1 MRLIR
6 GRASSL
12 PLDRMQGGGTRLQ
25 VGVAHLPRKVKQS
38 WLVSYHGLKSLHPA
52 PTANT
57 GLWERNH
64 PPPSFCLRP
73 NTRGS
78 APRRLTQD
86 AVTQTPLLR
95 QQKRQTSETSCLR
108 RCRKHLLHPAPW
120 PLLPWAPPLSPTQDS
135 SSPSSGRT
143 AGRAALDQGPVPA
156 LCQPCPAWPT
166 VSAHALLGKGPSR
179 IGRLTWERAGGGRGP
194 SSSDAF
200 LLREALE
207 PGEEGAGTS
216 VPSRACQQEGRTA
229 AQEPTNNALK
239 TW

>member
-95 QQKRQTSETSCLR
+95 QQKRQTSETQLSSEMREAPASPCSLAPVALGPSLVPHPRLEQPLIRENSWQGSFGSGASSC
-108 RCRKHLLHPAPW
+108 
-120 PLLPWAPPLSPTQDS
+120 
-135 SSPSSGRT
+135 
-143 AGRAALDQGPVPA
+143 PVPA
-156 LCQPCPAWPT
+156 
-166 VSAHALLGKGPSR
+166 
-179 IGRLTWERAGGGRGP
+179 
-194 SSSDAF
+194 
-200 LLREALE
+200 
-207 PGEEGAGTS
+207 
-216 VPSRACQQEGRTA
+216 VPSLADRFCSRPPGQRAFQDRETHLGESRRRTWSFILRCL
-229 AQEPTNNALK
+229 PP
-239 TW
+239 